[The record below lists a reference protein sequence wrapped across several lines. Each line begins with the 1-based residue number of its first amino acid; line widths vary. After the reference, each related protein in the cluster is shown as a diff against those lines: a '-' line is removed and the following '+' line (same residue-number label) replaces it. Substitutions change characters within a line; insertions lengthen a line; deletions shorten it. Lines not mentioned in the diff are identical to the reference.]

1 LNIAKRVAVTVG
13 PSTTT
18 RPLFIDRL
26 ILIKNPRNI
35 RIQDLFVLRIGIFN
49 DVEKVFIF
57 PFRDEEF
64 VQIPDA
70 YIVGHTLG
78 VIRAEIHL
86 VMIVKE

>member
-26 ILIKNPRNI
+26 ILIKNSRNL
-35 RIQDLFVLRIGIFN
+35 RIQDLFILRISVFN
-49 DVEKVFIF
+49 DVEKVFIL

-78 VIRAEIHL
+78 IIRAEIHL
-86 VMIVKE
+86 IMIQ